1 MCKICY
7 NKCINF
13 ILFCNHL
20 TKEFK
25 PVVFR
30 ALENYRASKKVT
42 TFWVIY
48 ISILFIYDTYL

>member
-25 PVVFR
+25 PVVFI
-30 ALENYRASKKVT
+30 ALENYGTLKNKT
-42 TFWVIY
+42 IIWVIH
-48 ISILFIYDTYL
+48 IILFIYDTYL